1 MRRSINYRR
10 PTSAPSAV
18 YTRLTNTP
26 DTHHKSSP
34 GTLILGALG
43 VVFGD
48 IGTSPLY
55 AFKQAFA
62 GTHGLPVSLPNVLA
76 LLSMIFW
83 AVTLV
88 VSLKY
93 LTIVLRFDNRGE
105 GGILALLAFTTRQL
119 RNRPR
124 LAWIA
129 STLAVAGAS
138 LFYGDAVITPA
149 ISVLSAVEGLS
160 VATPQLA
167 RWVVP
172 ITIVIIVALF
182 SIQSRGT
189 GSVGRLFGPITV
201 VWLLVMAFLGVR
213 SIIETPAVIA
223 AIDPRHALAFAIHHP
238 ALTFFSLG
246 AVFLAMTGAEALY
259 ADMGHFGRNP
269 ICIAWFVLVF
279 PCLILNY
286 FGQGALVLRNP
297 EAVANPFFLLAPVEW
312 VLPLVVLA
320 TAATVI
326 ASQATISGAFSVTQ
340 QASRLGYLPRI
351 PVEVTSDVERGQIY
365 ISHVNWLMMILVVVL
380 VLAFKSSGALAA
392 AYGIAVSLTMLLET
406 SLVVIVVMQ
415 LQHRARSLLAGV
427 LVAIGLVEL
436 LFVSSNATKFL
447 DGGWFPIAC
456 GLAIFT
462 VLSTWKRVRAVIS
475 ARDAAQA
482 VPMEGFLKSLAGGGV
497 ARVPG
502 TAIFMAA
509 DIAHV
514 PTTLLHNLTHNKVI
528 HERMIFLTLDTEDVP
543 YVANAE
549 RSEVEVL
556 ERGAI
561 YRVTLHYGFREEP
574 DIPKGLV
581 LLKRH
586 GLAIDMQDTTFFLG
600 KTIIAAAERAGPF
613 TWRRTLFRWM
623 QRNSPGAAES
633 FNLPPSRVIELG
645 TQITV

>member
-1 MRRSINYRR
+1 M
-10 PTSAPSAV
+10 V
-18 YTRLTNTP
+18 NTP

-34 GTLILGALG
+34 STLILGALG

-55 AFKQAFA
+55 AFKEAFA
-62 GTHGLPVSLPNVLA
+62 GAHGMPLNLPNVLA
-76 LLSMIFW
+76 VLSMMFW
-83 AVTLV
+83 AVTLI

-93 LTIVLRFDNRGE
+93 ITIVLRFDNRGE
-105 GGILALLAFTTRQL
+105 GGILALLAFTSRQL
-119 RNRPR
+119 RDRPR
-124 LAWIA
+124 LAWMA
-129 STLAVAGAS
+129 SVLAVAGAS

-167 RWVVP
+167 HWVVP
-172 ITIVIIVALF
+172 ITVVIIIALF

-189 GSVGRLFGPITV
+189 GSVGKLFGPITV
-201 VWLLVMAFLGVR
+201 VWLLIMAGLGTR
-213 SIIETPAVIA
+213 SIIETPEVLQ
-223 AIDPRHALAFAIHHP
+223 AIDPRHALGFAMRAPHIAFLA
-238 ALTFFSLG
+238 LG
-246 AVFLAMTGAEALY
+246 AVFLALTGAEALY

-269 ICIAWFVLVF
+269 IHIAWFALVF
-279 PCLILNY
+279 PCLMLNY
-286 FGQGALVLRNP
+286 FGQGALVLRDS
-297 EAVANPFFLLAPVEW
+297 EAVRNPFYLLAPAEW

-365 ISHVNWLMMILVVVL
+365 ISHVNWLMMILVVLL
-380 VLAFKSSGALAA
+380 VFAFKSSDALAA

-406 SLVVIVVMQ
+406 SLIVIVVMQ
-415 LQHRARSLLAGV
+415 LQHRARSLLAG
-427 LVAIGLVEL
+427 LLISIGVVEL

-447 DGGWFPIAC
+447 DGGWFPLAC
-456 GLAIFT
+456 GLVLFT

-475 ARDAAQA
+475 ARDAAYA
-482 VPMEGFLKSLAGGGV
+482 VPMEGFLKSLSDGGI

-509 DIAHV
+509 DITNV
-514 PTTLLHNLTHNKVI
+514 PTTLLHNLKHNKVI
-528 HERMIFLTLDTEDVP
+528 HERMIFLTLITEEVP

-549 RSEVEVL
+549 RPEVEVL

-574 DIPKGLV
+574 DIPKGLA

-586 GLAIDMQDTTFFLG
+586 GLAIEMEDTTFFLG

-645 TQITV
+645 TQITI

>member
-1 MRRSINYRR
+1 M
-10 PTSAPSAV
+10 V
-18 YTRLTNTP
+18 NTP

-34 GTLILGALG
+34 STLILGALG

-55 AFKQAFA
+55 AFKEAFA
-62 GTHGLPVSLPNVLA
+62 GAHGMPLNLPNVLA
-76 LLSMIFW
+76 VLSMMFW
-83 AVTLV
+83 AVTLI

-93 LTIVLRFDNRGE
+93 ITIVLRFDNRGE
-105 GGILALLAFTTRQL
+105 GGILALLAFTSRQL
-119 RNRPR
+119 RDRPR
-124 LAWIA
+124 LAWMA
-129 STLAVAGAS
+129 SVLAVAGAS

-167 RWVVP
+167 HWVVP
-172 ITIVIIVALF
+172 ITVVIIIALF

-189 GSVGRLFGPITV
+189 GSVGKLFGPITV
-201 VWLLVMAFLGVR
+201 VWLLIMAGLGTR
-213 SIIETPAVIA
+213 SIIETPEVLQ
-223 AIDPRHALAFAIHHP
+223 AIDPRHALGFAMRAPHIAFLA
-238 ALTFFSLG
+238 LG
-246 AVFLAMTGAEALY
+246 AVFLALTGAEALY

-269 ICIAWFVLVF
+269 IHIAWFALVF
-279 PCLILNY
+279 PCLMLNY
-286 FGQGALVLRNP
+286 FGQGALVLRDS
-297 EAVANPFFLLAPVEW
+297 EAVRNPFYLLAPAEW

-365 ISHVNWLMMILVVVL
+365 ISHVNWLMMILVVLL
-380 VLAFKSSGALAA
+380 VFAFKSSDALAA

-406 SLVVIVVMQ
+406 SLIVIVVMQ
-415 LQHRARSLLAGV
+415 LQHRARSLLAG
-427 LVAIGLVEL
+427 LLISIGVVEL

-447 DGGWFPIAC
+447 DGGWFPLAC
-456 GLAIFT
+456 GLVLFT

-475 ARDAAQA
+475 ARDAAYA
-482 VPMEGFLKSLAGGGV
+482 VPMEGFLKSLSDGGI

-509 DIAHV
+509 DITNV
-514 PTTLLHNLTHNKVI
+514 PTTLLHNLKHNKVI
-528 HERMIFLTLDTEDVP
+528 HERMIFLTLITEEVP

-549 RSEVEVL
+549 RPEVEVL

-574 DIPKGLV
+574 DIPKGLA

-586 GLAIDMQDTTFFLG
+586 GLAIEMEDTTFFLG

-623 QRNSPGAAES
+623 QRNSPGAADS

-645 TQITV
+645 TQITI